1 VLFHIFPEAFF
12 INIGKPTFCPATI
25 LRPGKIFRQNFS
37 GILRFAFLPV
47 IGDNSET
54 DIKNIAIVTARH
66 AIKIGLRNEW
76 GQFLCCLLNSEHLKR
91 EQKPIVSE
99 MLSAIN
105 GLNLMIDQ
113 REENRRDLRMALPL
127 DPAEAR

>member
-1 VLFHIFPEAFF
+1 M
-12 INIGKPTFCPATI
+12 
-25 LRPGKIFRQNFS
+25 
-37 GILRFAFLPV
+37 RFAFLPV